1 MALGAGGARL
11 QRHKRWLW
19 LLFGCGFIVAGL
31 IARRLLTGLLAMQS
45 PWLAVPV
52 FFAAVQWLGD
62 ALLSV
67 LLGWPGLL
75 SPAEAGRKTVVF
87 LLLGAAAVP
96 LLGWGAM
103 LAGQALSPLW
113 PAVAAYVTY
122 TFWEPVG

>member
-1 MALGAGGARL
+1 M
-11 QRHKRWLW
+11 QRQQRWLW
-19 LLFGCGFIVAGL
+19 VLFGCGFIVAGL
-31 IARRLLTGLLAMQS
+31 TVRWLLLGLMTVQS

-52 FFAAVQWLGD
+52 FFTALQWLGD

-67 LLGWPGLL
+67 LLGRPGLL
-75 SPAEAGRKTVVF
+75 SPAEAGRKTIVF

-96 LLGWGAM
+96 LLGWGAL

-113 PAVAAYVTY
+113 PAVAAYLTY